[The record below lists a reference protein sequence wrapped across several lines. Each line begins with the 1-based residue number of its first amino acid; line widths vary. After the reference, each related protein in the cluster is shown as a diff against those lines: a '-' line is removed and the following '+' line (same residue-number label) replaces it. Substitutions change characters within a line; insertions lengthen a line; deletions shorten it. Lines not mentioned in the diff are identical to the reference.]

1 LSDKPTVVLV
11 HGAFANSTTWN
22 LVLAALADQDVDAI
36 AVANPLRSL
45 HGDATYLRDV
55 VQSVG
60 RPVILVGHAYGGMVI
75 TEAAADN
82 DAVRG
87 LVYVA
92 AFAPESGESVR
103 DLAAKFPVSTPGSS
117 GSPLQSYP
125 LTGGGTEV
133 RIDPAKFPHL
143 FPDLN
148 LDDAILLGRT
158 QRPVTEA
165 ARTEGL
171 AAEKPAWRTLPTW
184 HVFGDADRVGP
195 VELLRFQV
203 SRSAP
208 LGVREVAGAS
218 HAIATSRPD
227 AVVDTI
233 LEAVAY
239 AEGH

>member
-55 VQSVG
+55 VQSIG

-103 DLAAKFPVSTPGSS
+103 DLAAKFPASTPGSS

-227 AVVDTI
+227 AVVATI

>member
-227 AVVDTI
+227 TVVATI

>member
-1 LSDKPTVVLV
+1 
-11 HGAFANSTTWN
+11 
-22 LVLAALADQDVDAI
+22 
-36 AVANPLRSL
+36 
-45 HGDATYLRDV
+45 
-55 VQSVG
+55 
-60 RPVILVGHAYGGMVI
+60 VILVGHAYGGMVI

-143 FPDLN
+143 FPDLK

-227 AVVDTI
+227 TVVATI

>member
-1 LSDKPTVVLV
+1 LSDKPSVVLV

-92 AFAPESGESVR
+92 AFAPEPGESVR
-103 DLAAKFPVSTPGSS
+103 DLAAKFPASTPASS

>member
-22 LVLAALADQDVDAI
+22 LVLAALADQNVDAI

-103 DLAAKFPVSTPGSS
+103 DLAAKFPASTPGSS

-227 AVVDTI
+227 AVVATI

>member
-36 AVANPLRSL
+36 AAANPLRSL

-103 DLAAKFPVSTPGSS
+103 DLAAKFPVSPPGSS

-227 AVVDTI
+227 TVVATI